1 MIFHDF
7 PSHGHASGGEVL
19 AEQMQDTHLATS
31 PGDDSDDRCPIFR
44 GDLTG
49 VGNCPILG
57 ILDIAL

>member
-1 MIFHDF
+1 M
-7 PSHGHASGGEVL
+7 L